1 MLKLLR
7 RLLGL
12 CEHRYDCIAIEDVK
26 WTAAQDGSIIAA
38 DMAAAGIIH
47 HRSYTMVCRHCTNV
61 KVKRVKP

>member
-12 CEHRYDCIAIEDVK
+12 CEHDYQCVAIENVAWRSNQNGDIIDV
-26 WTAAQDGSIIAA
+26 
-38 DMAAAGIIH
+38 DMSHAGVIH